1 VSPERGPSGKVFF
14 FFFLF
19 LSRSLAGNR
28 LDGSNG
34 APFWQPP
41 TGHSQRVYRR
51 EQGVPQGHHH
61 PGRQRRD
68 HGRVRSK
75 LHEVHGCGP
84 PSLSLSLDFIVIII
98 VSVDLK
104 NHLVG
109 CAECSIVE
117 AVEAASLHPAQ
128 VLGIA
133 DRKGTLNVGAEAD
146 FVLLDADMR
155 VRATFVGGELAWS
168 SL

>member
-1 VSPERGPSGKVFF
+1 LLVTDSMGAMGLPSGNHQ
-14 FFFLF
+14 LGT
-19 LSRSLAGNR
+19 LSVSIEGNRAYLKGTTTLAGSVVTMDECVRNFMKFT
-28 LDGSNG
+28 G
-34 APFWQPP
+34 AVSLP
-41 TGHSQRVYRR
+41 
-51 EQGVPQGHHH
+51 
-61 PGRQRRD
+61 
-68 HGRVRSK
+68 
-75 LHEVHGCGP
+75 
-84 PSLSLSLDFIVIII
+84 LSLSLDFIVIII